1 MKQFFSELDNIIES
15 GLFGKD
21 NGMSKLVN
29 DFIEEVKTHSAPS
42 SSQLEKNKTQ
52 IKNNLKR
59 ESLKSSKELEEMYS
73 ELEPKNKETMKNEY
87 EKGKQFLELIDEQ
100 HNIQWGIVT
109 KLSSLIKSEW
119 NSIELQKDLENL
131 IEKHSKITKD
141 LNSLDDNSLL

>member
-1 MKQFFSELDNIIES
+1 M
-15 GLFGKD
+15 
-21 NGMSKLVN
+21 N
-29 DFIEEVKTHSAPS
+29 DD
-42 SSQLEKNKTQ
+42 
-52 IKNNLKR
+52 
-59 ESLKSSKELEEMYS
+59 
-73 ELEPKNKETMKNEY
+73 